1 MQLDIL
7 KDYLIN
13 KSCKNTCEN
22 GEKSL
27 YQSKVS
33 QNNSD
38 ISLYY
43 DKVSL
48 YLTKFSLYYD
58 KLIEWNNK
66 FNLTAITGLEDA
78 QIKHFIDSILPN
90 DLLDKSENICDVGCG
105 AGFPSIPLAILN
117 PDKKFTL
124 VDSVNKKISF
134 INYII
139 ELLELPN
146 VTAIHSRVED
156 FVKDNFQSFDAC
168 VARAVASMPTL
179 AEYTLPLIK
188 KGGILLAYKGI
199 NYKEELEQCS
209 KILDILKGKLKDV
222 NEYDLTDEEKRF
234 VLVIQKIGD
243 CPKKYP
249 RNGNKPRLQ
258 PILG

>member
-1 MQLDIL
+1 MKMQLDIL

-13 KSCKNTCEN
+13 NNYKNNCEKGDN
-22 GEKSL
+22 
-27 YQSKVS
+27 
-33 QNNSD
+33 
-38 ISLYY
+38 SLYY
-43 DKVSL
+43 DKVLL

-58 KLIEWNNK
+58 KLIEWNSK
-66 FNLTAITGLEDA
+66 FNLTAITQPEEV
-78 QIKHFIDSILPN
+78 QTKHFIDSILPN
-90 DLLDKSENICDVGCG
+90 DLLGKSENICDIGCG

-134 INYII
+134 INHII
-139 ELLELPN
+139 EILELQN

-156 FVKDNFQSFDAC
+156 FARDNFQKFDAC
-168 VARAVASMPTL
+168 VARALASMPTL

-188 KGGILLAYKGI
+188 KDGFLLAYKGI
-199 NYKEELEQCS
+199 NYQEELKQCS
-209 KILDILKGKLKDV
+209 KILDILKGKLKEV
-222 NEYDLTDEEKRF
+222 KQYDLTDEEKRY
-234 VLVIQKIGD
+234 VIVIQKIGD

>member
-1 MQLDIL
+1 MS
-7 KDYLIN
+7 N
-13 KSCKNTCEN
+13 KNICEN
-22 GEKSL
+22 DEKSL
-27 YQSKVS
+27 YH
-33 QNNSD
+33 
-38 ISLYY
+38 
-43 DKVSL
+43 DKVLL

-58 KLIEWNNK
+58 KLIEWNSK
-66 FNLTAITGLEDA
+66 FNLTAITQPKEV

-90 DLLDKSENICDVGCG
+90 DLLGKSESICDIGCG

-124 VDSVNKKISF
+124 VDSVNKKVSF

-139 ELLELPN
+139 EILGLQN

-156 FVKDNFQSFDAC
+156 FAKNNFQSFDAC

-179 AEYTLPLIK
+179 VEYTLPLIK

-199 NYKEELEQCS
+199 NYQEELEQCS
-209 KILDILKGKLKDV
+209 KILDIVKGKIQDV
-222 NEYDLTDEEKRF
+222 KQYDLTDEEKRY
-234 VLVIQKIGD
+234 VLIIQKIGD

-249 RNGNKPRLQ
+249 RIGNKPRLQ

>member
-1 MQLDIL
+1 MELDIL

-13 KSCKNTCEN
+13 NYKNVKKEDEN
-22 GEKSL
+22 SL
-27 YQSKVS
+27 YQNEVTSK
-33 QNNSD
+33 NDEN
-38 ISLYY
+38 SLYQ
-43 DKVSL
+43 DKVLL

-58 KLIEWNNK
+58 KVIEWNNK
-66 FNLTAITGLEDA
+66 FNLTAITQPKDV

-90 DLLDKSENICDVGCG
+90 SLLDKSENICDIGCG

-124 VDSVNKKISF
+124 IDSVNKKISF

-139 ELLELPN
+139 ELLDLQN
-146 VTAIHSRVED
+146 VTATHCRVED
-156 FVKDNFQSFDAC
+156 FAKENFQSFDAC
-168 VARAVASMPTL
+168 VVRAVASMPTL
-179 AEYTLPLIK
+179 VEYTLPLIK
-188 KGGILLAYKGI
+188 KDGFLLAYKGI

-209 KILDILKGKLKDV
+209 KILNILNGKLRDV
-222 NEYDLTDEEKRF
+222 KEYQLIDEEKRY
-234 VLVIQKIGD
+234 VIVIQKVGD

-249 RNGNKPRLQ
+249 RLGNKPRLQ

>member
-1 MQLDIL
+1 MIMQLDIL
-7 KDYLIN
+7 ENFLVN
-13 KSCKNTCEN
+13 KYKNTSEMAEN
-22 GEKSL
+22 SL
-27 YQSKVS
+27 YQ
-33 QNNSD
+33 
-38 ISLYY
+38 

-66 FNLTAITGLEDA
+66 FNLTAITDPKNV

-90 DLLDKSENICDVGCG
+90 SLLDKSENICDIGCG
-105 AGFPSIPLAILN
+105 AGFPSIPLSILN

-139 ELLELPN
+139 EVLDLQN
-146 VTAIHSRVED
+146 VTATHSRVED
-156 FVKDNFQSFDAC
+156 FAKSNFQSFDAC
-168 VARAVASMPTL
+168 VVRAVASMPTL

-188 KGGILLAYKGI
+188 KEGFLYAYKGI

-209 KILDILKGKLKDV
+209 KILGILKGKIQDV
-222 NEYDLTDEEKRF
+222 KEYDLTDEEKRY
-234 VLVIQKIGD
+234 VIVIKKTGD

-249 RNGNKPRLQ
+249 RSGNKPRLQ

>member
-1 MQLDIL
+1 M
-7 KDYLIN
+7 
-13 KSCKNTCEN
+13 
-22 GEKSL
+22 
-27 YQSKVS
+27 
-33 QNNSD
+33 
-38 ISLYY
+38 
-43 DKVSL
+43 
-48 YLTKFSLYYD
+48 TKFSLYYD

-66 FNLTAITGLEDA
+66 FNLTAITDIKEV

-90 DLLDKSENICDVGCG
+90 DVLRDSKNICDIGCG

-139 ELLELPN
+139 ELLDLQN

-156 FVKDNFQSFDAC
+156 FAKSNYQSFDTC
-168 VARAVASMPTL
+168 VARALASMPTL
-179 AEYTLPLIK
+179 AEYTLPLIS
-188 KGGILLAYKGI
+188 KGGYLIAYKGI
-199 NYKEELEQCS
+199 NYQEELKQCS
-209 KILDILKGKLKDV
+209 KILDILKGKIKDIK
-222 NEYDLTDEEKRF
+222 EYDLTDEEKRY
-234 VLVIQKIGD
+234 VIVIQKTGD
-243 CPKKYP
+243 SPKKYP

>member
-1 MQLDIL
+1 MELDIL
-7 KDYLIN
+7 KSYLIN
-13 KSCKNTCEN
+13 NYKNNCDNT
-22 GEKSL
+22 
-27 YQSKVS
+27 
-33 QNNSD
+33 D
-38 ISLYY
+38 ISLYH

-58 KLIEWNNK
+58 KLIEWNCK
-66 FNLTAITGLEDA
+66 FNLTAITDFQEV

-90 DLLDKSENICDVGCG
+90 DLLDKCNNICDIGCG

-139 ELLELPN
+139 ELLDLQN

-156 FVKDNFQSFDAC
+156 FAKNNFQAFDAC
-168 VARAVASMPTL
+168 VARALAGMPTL

-188 KGGILLAYKGI
+188 KDGLLLAYKGK
-199 NYKEELEQCS
+199 NYGEELEQCS
-209 KILDILKGKLKDV
+209 KILEILKGKLQDV
-222 NEYDLTDEEKRF
+222 KQYDLIGEEKRY
-234 VLVIQKIGD
+234 VLIIQKIGD

>member
-13 KSCKNTCEN
+13 NVYKNTCNDDEN
-22 GEKSL
+22 SL
-27 YQSKVS
+27 YH
-33 QNNSD
+33 
-38 ISLYY
+38 
-43 DKVSL
+43 DKVLL

-58 KLIEWNNK
+58 KLIEWNSK
-66 FNLTAITGLEDA
+66 FNLTAITQPQDV

-90 DLLDKSENICDVGCG
+90 DLLGKSQSICDIGCG

-139 ELLELPN
+139 EILDLQN

-156 FVKDNFQSFDAC
+156 FARDNFQSFDAC
-168 VARAVASMPTL
+168 VARALASMPTL
-179 AEYTLPLIK
+179 VEYTLPLIK
-188 KGGILLAYKGI
+188 KDGILLAYKGI
-199 NYKEELEQCS
+199 NYQEELKQCS
-209 KILDILKGKLKDV
+209 KILDILKGKLQEVKQ
-222 NEYDLTDEEKRF
+222 YDLTDEEKRY
-234 VLVIQKIGD
+234 VLIIKKMGD

-249 RNGNKPRLQ
+249 RIGNKPRLQ

>member
-7 KDYLIN
+7 EDYLIN
-13 KSCKNTCEN
+13 KIYKNTCEN
-22 GEKSL
+22 DEKSL
-27 YQSKVS
+27 YH
-33 QNNSD
+33 
-38 ISLYY
+38 
-43 DKVSL
+43 DKVLL

-58 KLIEWNNK
+58 KLIEWNTK
-66 FNLTAITGLEDA
+66 FNLTAITKPEEV
-78 QIKHFIDSILPN
+78 QTKHFIDSILPN
-90 DLLDKSENICDVGCG
+90 DLLSKSENICDIGCG

-124 VDSVNKKISF
+124 VDSVYKKISF

-139 ELLELPN
+139 EILDLQN

-156 FVKDNFQSFDAC
+156 FARDNFQSFDAC
-168 VARAVASMPTL
+168 VARALANMPTL

-188 KGGILLAYKGI
+188 KEGILLAYKGM
-199 NYKEELEQCS
+199 NYKEELKQCS
-209 KILDILKGKLKDV
+209 KILDILNGKLQDV
-222 NEYDLTDEEKRF
+222 KQYDLTVEEKRY
-234 VLVIQKIGD
+234 VLIIKKIGD

-249 RNGNKPRLQ
+249 RIGNKPRLQ

>member
-1 MQLDIL
+1 MAE
-7 KDYLIN
+7 
-13 KSCKNTCEN
+13 NTLYQSEVSLEN
-22 GEKSL
+22 DEKSL
-27 YQSKVS
+27 YQ
-33 QNNSD
+33 
-38 ISLYY
+38 

-66 FNLTAITGLEDA
+66 FNLTAITQPKDVE
-78 QIKHFIDSILPN
+78 IKHFVDSILPN
-90 DLLDKSENICDVGCG
+90 DLLGDCKNICDIGCG

-139 ELLELPN
+139 EILDLPN

-156 FVKDNFQSFDAC
+156 FAKNNFQYFDAC
-168 VARAVASMPTL
+168 VARALASMPTL
-179 AEYTLPLIK
+179 VEYTLPLIK
-188 KGGILLAYKGI
+188 KDGFLFAYKGV

-209 KILDILKGKLKDV
+209 KILGILNGKLQEVK
-222 NEYDLTDEEKRF
+222 EYELTEEEKRF
-234 VLVIQKIGD
+234 VLVVQKIGD

-249 RNGNKPRLQ
+249 RPGNKPRLQ